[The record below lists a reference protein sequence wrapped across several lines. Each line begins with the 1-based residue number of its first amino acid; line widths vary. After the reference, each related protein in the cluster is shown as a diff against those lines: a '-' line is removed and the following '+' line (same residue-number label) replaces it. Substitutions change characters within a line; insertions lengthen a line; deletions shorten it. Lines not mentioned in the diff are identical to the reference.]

1 MADATMDLVPPLPVP
16 TPTSRPFWDGLA
28 EGRVCLQ
35 QCTAC
40 DGWVFYPRNRCS
52 HCLAD
57 ALAWRE
63 VSGAATLY
71 TWTVCHRAPS
81 PHFAA
86 WTPFVLAVV
95 ELAEGV
101 RMTTV
106 LEDAEPEAL
115 RAGLPLRPVFH
126 DAGGVA
132 QLRYAPA

>member
-1 MADATMDLVPPLPVP
+1 MSEAMDDLAPPLPVP

-28 EGRVCLQ
+28 DGVVRLQ
-35 QCTAC
+35 HCTAC
-40 DGWVFYPRNRCS
+40 DGWVFYPRSRCS

-57 ALAWRE
+57 ALEWRE

-71 TWTVCHRAPS
+71 SWTVCERAPS

-86 WTPFVLAVV
+86 WTPYVLAVV

-101 RMTTV
+101 RMTTL
-106 LEDAEPEAL
+106 LEGADPDTI
-115 RAGLPLRPVFH
+115 RAGLPLVPVFTELG
-126 DAGGVA
+126 AIT